1 MKDSDID
8 DYKAMNRGFS
18 RQRVQWLTGVGR
30 DDELSTHTKFFV
42 FITTILVSLTVLA
55 VAVE

>member
-1 MKDSDID
+1 MSEKDSDID

-30 DDELSTHTKFFV
+30 DDELSTHTMFFV
-42 FITTILVSLTVLA
+42 FITTIW
-55 VAVE
+55 